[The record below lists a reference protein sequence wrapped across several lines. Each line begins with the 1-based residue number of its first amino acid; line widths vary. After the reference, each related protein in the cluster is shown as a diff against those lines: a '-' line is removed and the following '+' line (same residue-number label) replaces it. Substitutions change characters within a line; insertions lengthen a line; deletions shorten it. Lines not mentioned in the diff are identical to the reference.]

1 MNGEAILNPRFRF
14 SLEDRVQDSA
24 LASSS
29 TLNNSTATY
38 LASSSNQYLQ
48 NNGSGVMSWS
58 TVALAGFNSVIVYT
72 GASNWVKSAR
82 PAGITKVIVEV
93 QGAGGGGSSQ
103 TGNQY
108 CGGSAGGYAKK
119 FIDVSSVT
127 QAVISVGLGGA
138 GAAINAG
145 IGTDGG
151 DSRWLDTAF
160 GGSSDV
166 KGVKGVS
173 VLGAY
178 NIAAG
183 GIGSGGDI
191 NIPGGNGGP
200 YASKTGGAS
209 QFGIGGWN
217 GWTGENTPGVG
228 GGYGSGGGGG
238 YNIAAAAGAPGI
250 VVVWEFK

>member
-1 MNGEAILNPRFRF
+1 MASKLLVDEISPQSHATDVTLTTGKNITGANTQFKITGGSSGNVLTTDGAGV
-14 SLEDRVQDSA
+14 LTWGA
-24 LASSS
+24 LA
-29 TLNNSTATY
+29 
-38 LASSSNQYLQ
+38 
-48 NNGSGVMSWS
+48 
-58 TVALAGFNSVIVYT
+58 AGFNSVIVYT
-72 GASNWVKSAR
+72 GAGNWVKSAR

-191 NIPGGNGGP
+191 NIQGGNGGP
-200 YASKTGGAS
+200 YSAKTGGAS

-217 GWTGENTPGVG
+217 GWTGENAPGVG

-238 YNIAAAAGAPGI
+238 YNIAAGAGAPGI